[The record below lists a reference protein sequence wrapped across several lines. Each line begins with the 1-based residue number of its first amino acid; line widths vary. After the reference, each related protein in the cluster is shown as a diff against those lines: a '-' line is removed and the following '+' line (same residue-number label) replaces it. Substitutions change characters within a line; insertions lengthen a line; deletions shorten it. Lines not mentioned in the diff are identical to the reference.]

1 MIPQY
6 YSSILAW
13 FGAYNEAAM
22 SNHDCPVL
30 NGN

>member
-13 FGAYNEAAM
+13 FGAYNEV